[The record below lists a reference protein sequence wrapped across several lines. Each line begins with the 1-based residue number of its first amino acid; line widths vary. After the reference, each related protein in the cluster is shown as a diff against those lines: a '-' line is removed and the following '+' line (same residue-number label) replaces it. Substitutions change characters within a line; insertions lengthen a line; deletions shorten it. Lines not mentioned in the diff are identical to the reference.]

1 MHALATSPPK
11 SNPIVRA
18 PLFAAAAAAAA
29 RTRERLGAGTP
40 ASSSV
45 AFFSYVA
52 RAAPCVQPCAAPCSR
67 ECPAATAGVRWGFLY
82 TFWGGFLYE
91 RILMYGACILQDTL
105 QDTRTGIPRTYPSC
119 ILMYLKYVSYMLSYI
134 RMVAVENFDFGN
146 LRNEPNKP

>member
-1 MHALATSPPK
+1 M
-11 SNPIVRA
+11 
-18 PLFAAAAAAAA
+18 
-29 RTRERLGAGTP
+29 
-40 ASSSV
+40 
-45 AFFSYVA
+45 YVA

-82 TFWGGFLYE
+82 TFWGFLYE

>member
-40 ASSSV
+40 ASSRG

>member
-1 MHALATSPPK
+1 MCTCSAGELIEARGPSGQSRTHAR
-11 SNPIVRA
+11 I
-18 PLFAAAAAAAA
+18 
-29 RTRERLGAGTP
+29 
-40 ASSSV
+40 
-45 AFFSYVA
+45 Y
-52 RAAPCVQPCAAPCSR
+52 
-67 ECPAATAGVRWGFLY
+67 
-82 TFWGGFLYE
+82 